1 MQLAKS
7 LLFVGVLA
15 ALALPAVAGKL
26 HSSIQVP
33 ADPNAPKAASHE
45 NEADEANEGKG
56 EKRGNE
62 DKIGEADEEINTP
75 RLFKLAKITKEQSKA
90 IAAKNFKGKFGK
102 VDLENEDGDLIWSVE
117 IGKKEMA
124 IDAGN
129 GKILEIE

>member
-7 LLFVGVLA
+7 LLFVGVMVT
-15 ALALPAVAGKL
+15 LALPAVASKL

-33 ADPNAPKAASHE
+33 SASNTSKASSYE
-45 NEADEANEGKG
+45 NEADEAKERRGGKT
-56 EKRGNE
+56 
-62 DKIGEADEEINTP
+62 GEANEEINTP

-102 VDLENEDGDLIWSVE
+102 VDLENEDGNLIWSVE
-117 IGKKEMA
+117 IGKKELA

-129 GKILEIE
+129 GKILEVE